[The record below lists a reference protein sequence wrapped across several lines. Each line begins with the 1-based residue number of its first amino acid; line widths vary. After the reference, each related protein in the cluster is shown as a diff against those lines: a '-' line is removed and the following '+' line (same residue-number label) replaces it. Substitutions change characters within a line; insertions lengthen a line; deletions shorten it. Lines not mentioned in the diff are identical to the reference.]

1 MGIVYFVGA
10 GPGDPT
16 LMTLKGQQLIASA
29 DVLIYAGSLV
39 SETVMA
45 DARPDAQRYNS
56 AGITLDEQVRLMQ
69 EATAQGQT
77 VVRLHTGDP
86 SVYGAVFEQMRRLR
100 EVGIAYQIVPGV
112 SAAFAAAAALGI
124 EYTLPENTQTVMFT
138 RLGGRTPVPE
148 SERLRDLA
156 AHRTSMVIFLSIG
169 MIGQVVDELRAAGY
183 ADETPVAVVF
193 RATWPDEQVLHG
205 CLADIGAQVE
215 TTELTHHALIVV
227 SPALQPEVVAA
238 VPDSHL
244 YGTAMQAAER
254 QPTRAIIALTRGGTA
269 TGQKLLAELP
279 NAVLY
284 APKRFVEAQ
293 PNVHPYVESIRQVL
307 QTAFRQHSGL
317 VCIMA
322 SGIVVRDL
330 APLLHSKHHD
340 PGVVVV
346 DQTGRYAIS
355 LLGGHKGGAN
365 QLALDVAQH
374 LGGEAVLT
382 TSSDVQAL
390 PALDLLGSEWGW
402 YIERMS
408 HMTQASAA
416 LVNGDLVG
424 VFQEAGNADWLTTSP
439 PNITRYNSLVA
450 LSAAKTTAALLITPR
465 VFPEDVFSEMP
476 ATVIYRPPCLYV
488 GVGCNRGTP
497 AQEIIDAVRQTLHDA
512 ELSLAS
518 LAALATIDAKA
529 DEVGLRAA
537 CEQMDWKLLIFSQS
551 DIAAV
556 GDLPNPSVWA
566 EQALGVRGVAE
577 PAAMLAAATSTLLV
591 EKRKF
596 ANVTVAVALRRE
608 EEV

>member
-1 MGIVYFVGA
+1 MGIVYFIGA

-29 DVLIYAGSLV
+29 DVIIYAGSLV

-56 AGITLDEQVRLMQ
+56 AGIALDEQVRLMQ
-69 EATAQGQT
+69 EATTQGQT

-100 EVGIAYQIVPGV
+100 EVGVTYQIVPGV
-112 SAAFAAAAALGI
+112 SSAFAAAAALGI

-156 AHRTSMVIFLSIG
+156 AHRTSMVIFLSTG

-183 ADETPVAVVF
+183 ADDTPVAVVF

-205 CLADIGAQVE
+205 SLSDIAAQVE
-215 TTELTHHALIVV
+215 TAELTHHALIVV

-284 APKRFVEAQ
+284 APKRFIEAQ

-307 QTAFRQHSGL
+307 QTAFRHHSGL

-346 DQTGRYAIS
+346 DQAGRYAIS

-365 QLALDVAQH
+365 QLAQDVAER

-402 YIERMS
+402 HIERMPQ
-408 HMTQASAA
+408 MTQVSAA
-416 LVNGDLVG
+416 LVNGDAVG
-424 VFQEAGNADWLTTSP
+424 VVQESGQTDWFKTPP
-439 PNITRYNSLVA
+439 PNITRYASLKELLDA
-450 LSAAKTTAALLITPR
+450 QIDAALVITYRFVPEE
-465 VFPEDVFSEMP
+465 VFRKIPT
-476 ATVIYRPPCLYV
+476 TVVYRPPCLYV

-497 AQEIIDAVRQTLHDA
+497 AQEIIDAIQQTLRDA
-512 ELSLAS
+512 ELSPGS
-518 LAALATIDAKA
+518 IAALATIDAKA

-537 CEQMDWKLLIFSQS
+537 CEQMDWQLLIFAQS
-551 DIAAV
+551 EIAAV
-556 GDLPNPSVWA
+556 GELPNPSEWA
-566 EQALGVRGVAE
+566 VRALGVQGVAE
-577 PAAMLAAATSTLLV
+577 PAAMLAADTSTLLV

-596 ANVTVAVALRRE
+596 TNVTVAVALRQGE
-608 EEV
+608 GV